1 MKKKLNSLWFLKDPL
16 DPEQKEYILLDY
28 LKDASKRLNPD
39 TCFSIL
45 KEISRLVK
53 SLNLYKENGMTKW
66 DPIYQSL
73 TKSEKL
79 FFEKFSAKKITKED
93 KDSLDLIVEQSLETL
108 YGYSEICLE
117 MLKEEESK
125 IKIFKIQSKF
135 ESHSKEEGS
144 GILIIRNMITD
155 KLLNYFFKANI
166 KIKTGE
172 KSKEMVMMKK
182 IHLKNPFFSLSY
194 EYVYHEI
201 LEEFNPNSG
210 YFPSLYVIEIYE
222 NFDEESEI
230 YKLSKERFIEE
241 INKLQSS

>member
-1 MKKKLNSLWFLKDPL
+1 MKKKLSPLWFLKDPL
-16 DPEQKEYILLDY
+16 DSEQKEYILLDY
-28 LKDASKRLNPD
+28 LKSASKGLNSD

-45 KEISRLVK
+45 KDISRLVK

-66 DPIYQSL
+66 DPIYQYL
-73 TKSEKL
+73 TKSEKS
-79 FFEKFSAKKITKED
+79 FFEKFSAKKITKEE
-93 KDSLDLIVEQSLETL
+93 KDSLDTIVEQSLETL

-172 KSKEMVMMKK
+172 KSKEMIMMKK

-194 EYVYHEI
+194 EYIYHEI

-210 YFPSLYVIEIYE
+210 HFPSLYVIEIYE

-241 INKLQSS
+241 INKLQSP